1 MVMEKKRVCVTGAG
15 GFVASWIVK
24 LLLSKGYIVHGTVRD
39 PSDEK
44 NAHLNKLERA
54 RGNLKLFK
62 ANLLDYD
69 SLLSAM
75 VGCAGV
81 VHVACPVPTTTPAN
95 PEVEMLEPAVRG
107 TLNILKA
114 CSEAKVKRLVYISS
128 TAAVIFDPKW
138 PEDRAKDE
146 TCWSDKEFCRAT
158 ENWYLLGKTEAESIA
173 LEYGKQNGLDVV
185 AINPGTVFGPVMQ
198 PILNWS
204 TLLLVNFVKGE
215 YIQIEPGDVEIVPNK
230 LWELVDARDVAD
242 AVLLAYEKPEAKG
255 RYICVGHNIMIKD
268 LAEKLKILYPDFSYL
283 ENFGEDDHE
292 YWVSSEKLQKELGWT
307 YRPLEETLVDSI
319 ESYKEAGL
327 L

>member
-215 YIQIEPGDVEIVPNK
+215 YIQIEP
-230 LWELVDARDVAD
+230 VDARDVAD